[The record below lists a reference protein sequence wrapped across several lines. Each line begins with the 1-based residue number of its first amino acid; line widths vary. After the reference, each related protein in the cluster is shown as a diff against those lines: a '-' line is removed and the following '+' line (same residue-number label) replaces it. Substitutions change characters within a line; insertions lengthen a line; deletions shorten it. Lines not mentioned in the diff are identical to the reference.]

1 MSMRALVRSLSAVAV
16 STAVLATVA
25 AALPAA
31 AVTALPAAAVT
42 AAPATAA
49 APAATAA
56 PAVSAAPATAAGVG
70 QPDPGVVRIDAG
82 RLRGTV
88 ADDHVRYSAIPYAA
102 PPVGERRW
110 RPPAG
115 VRPWRGVRDAMTPSP
130 YCPQGGM
137 QGVVG
142 QEDCL
147 YLDVTVPA
155 RAGRGDRLPVLVWL
169 HGGGF
174 TSGGAREYD
183 AARLAT
189 AGDVIVVSVNYRLGA
204 LGFLSAPALDTA
216 GGNYGL
222 MDQAAALRWV
232 RRNASRFGGDP
243 GNVTLAGQSAGARS
257 VCAQLASPDAR
268 GMFDRAIVQSG
279 ACDNPVPDLAAA
291 QAFGERATA
300 DLGCAD
306 ADATGTAAADASGT
320 AADAAGTAGTA
331 AFAAGT
337 ADVAGCLRDVAP
349 EQLVRVLARAGTD
362 LTSRVA
368 DGPWNPV
375 AGTPSL
381 PVQPGDALR
390 DGSAARVPLLTGAA
404 RDEMRAF
411 VVGETVT
418 ADDHR
423 AAVTGLFGAD
433 AETVLAEYPPGD
445 DPAVALATVLTD
457 WGGRI
462 GACPALRTADAA
474 AVHQPVYAYEFAEDS
489 REVVDGFPMGAF
501 HGLELSYLWDLDMAW
516 DPYPPLDADQQRL
529 SATMID
535 YWTAFARTGDPN
547 GPGRPVWP
555 EFGATGAV
563 LGLSS
568 AAVAPTPFAAD
579 HRCDLWAA
587 LPR

>member
-1 MSMRALVRSLSAVAV
+1 MSMRALARALSAVAV
-16 STAVLATVA
+16 STTVLAA
-25 AALPAA
+25 AATAGAA
-31 AVTALPAAAVT
+31 T
-42 AAPATAA
+42 
-49 APAATAA
+49 APAA
-56 PAVSAAPATAAGVG
+56 
-70 QPDPGVVRIDAG
+70 QPDPGVVRIDSG
-82 RLRGTV
+82 WLRGTV
-88 ADDHVRYSAIPYAA
+88 ADDHVTYSAIPYAA

-115 VRPWRGVRDAMTPSP
+115 VRPWRGVRDATTPSP
-130 YCPQGGM
+130 FCPQGGM

-155 RAGRGDRLPVLVWL
+155 GAERGDRLPVLVWL

-183 AARLAT
+183 GARLAT
-189 AGDVIVVSVNYRLGA
+189 AGDVVVVSVNYRIGA
-204 LGFLSAPALDTA
+204 LGFLSAPALDAT

-232 RRNASRFGGDP
+232 RRNAARFGGDP

-268 GMFDRAIVQSG
+268 GLYDRAIVQSG

-300 DLGCAD
+300 DLGCA
-306 ADATGTAAADASGT
+306 G
-320 AADAAGTAGTA
+320 AADAAG
-331 AFAAGT
+331 
-337 ADVAGCLRDVAP
+337 CLREVTP
-349 EQLVRVLARAGTD
+349 EQLVRVLARTGTG
-362 LTSRVA
+362 LTARVA
-368 DGPWNPV
+368 DRPWNPV
-375 AGTPSL
+375 AGTPSV
-381 PVQPGDALR
+381 PRQPGDALR
-390 DGSAARVPLLTGAA
+390 DGSAARVPLLTGAT

-418 ADDHR
+418 ADDYR
-423 AAVTGLFGAD
+423 TLLTGAFGDDAA
-433 AETVLAEYPPGD
+433 TVLAEYPPGD

-457 WGGRI
+457 WGGSI
-462 GACPALRTADAA
+462 GACPVLRTAEAA
-474 AVHQPVYAYEFAEDS
+474 AVHQPVYAYGFAEDS
-489 REVVDGFPMGAF
+489 GEVVDGFPMGAF
-501 HGLELSYLWDLDMAW
+501 HGLELSYLWDLDLAW
-516 DPYPPLDADQQRL
+516 DPYPPLGPDQQRL

-547 GPGRPVWP
+547 GPGRPHWP
-555 EFGATGAV
+555 EFGASGAV

-568 AAVAPTPFAAD
+568 AGVAPTPFAAA
-579 HRCDLWAA
+579 HRCDLWSA

>member
-1 MSMRALVRSLSAVAV
+1 MSMRALLRSLPAVAV
-16 STAVLATVA
+16 STGLLATVA
-25 AALPAA
+25 AALPASA
-31 AVTALPAAAVT
+31 AT

-49 APAATAA
+49 TAPTVGPAA
-56 PAVSAAPATAAGVG
+56 ATDVG
-70 QPDPGVVRIDAG
+70 WPEPGVVRIDSG
-82 RLRGTV
+82 WLRGTV
-88 ADDHVRYSAIPYAA
+88 ADDHVSYSAIPYAA

-115 VRPWRGVRDAMTPSP
+115 VRPWRGVRDATTPSP

-137 QGVVG
+137 QGIVG

-147 YLDVTVPA
+147 YLDVTVPARSGAEPA

-189 AGDVIVVSVNYRLGA
+189 AGDVVVVSVNYRLGA
-204 LGFLSAPALDTA
+204 LGFLSAPALDAA

-232 RRNASRFGGDP
+232 RRNAARFGGDP

-257 VCAQLASPDAR
+257 VCAQLVSPDAR
-268 GMFDRAIVQSG
+268 GLFDRAIVQSG

-306 ADATGTAAADASGT
+306 AAD
-320 AADAAGTAGTA
+320 AADAADTA
-331 AFAAGT
+331 A
-337 ADVAGCLRDVAP
+337 CLRDVAP
-349 EQLVRVLARAGTD
+349 EQLVRVLAWTGTE

-375 AGTPSL
+375 AGTQSL

-390 DGSAARVPLLTGAA
+390 DGSAARVPLLVGAA

-418 ADDHR
+418 ADDYR
-423 AAVTGLFGAD
+423 AALTGLFGTD

-462 GACPALRTADAA
+462 GTCPVLRTAEDAA
-474 AVHQPVYAYEFAEDS
+474 AHQPVYAYEFAEDS
-489 REVVDGFPMGAF
+489 GEVEDGFPMGAF

-568 AAVAPTPFAAD
+568 AAVAPTPFADD
-579 HRCDLWAA
+579 HRCGLWSA